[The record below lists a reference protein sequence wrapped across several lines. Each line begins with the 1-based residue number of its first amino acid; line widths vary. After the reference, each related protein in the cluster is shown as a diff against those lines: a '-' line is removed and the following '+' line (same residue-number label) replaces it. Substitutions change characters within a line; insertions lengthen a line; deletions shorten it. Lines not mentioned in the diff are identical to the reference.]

1 MDDWYYTTPW
11 SWVLARRYNNP
22 TKKVAD
28 EHYLAFGDPVPPWSS
43 DYLMRIADP
52 HLGHLNE
59 LQSQPQPARGLV
71 LLQHSQRSQPPG
83 NGAYARVSKRTPAHT
98 LTDSPLP
105 ITCHFLQRLQRLQ
118 LLSSPK
124 HRWSSTQQ
132 SFTTHSEN
140 SNSGSR
146 RKPTCALDWR
156 VDITQVSST
165 LFNHPPCVRSH
176 HTIPSSSCRSHHTHT
191 HTSTT
196 PPQKTKLTPT
206 HFPPPPTPPHSD
218 LAQRHQTT
226 HHRICIRSYPHLRIP
241 TEAPK
246 RIAHQGRH
254 TGRADSR
261 VGETCK

>member
-1 MDDWYYTTPW
+1 VDDWYYTTPW

-124 HRWSSTQQ
+124 HRSSSTQQ
-132 SFTTHSEN
+132 SFTTQSEN

-191 HTSTT
+191 HI
-196 PPQKTKLTPT
+196 
-206 HFPPPPTPPHSD
+206 HNTPPHSD

>member
-1 MDDWYYTTPW
+1 
-11 SWVLARRYNNP
+11 
-22 TKKVAD
+22 
-28 EHYLAFGDPVPPWSS
+28 
-43 DYLMRIADP
+43 MRIADP

-105 ITCHFLQRLQRLQ
+105 ITCHFLQRLQ

>member
-1 MDDWYYTTPW
+1 VFDCYSWTPW
-11 SWVLARRYNNP
+11 SWVLRYNNP
-22 TKKVAD
+22 TRKVAD

-43 DYLMRIADP
+43 DYLMQIAERP
-52 HLGHLNE
+52 GWHLDE

-71 LLQHSQRSQPPG
+71 LLQHFQGSQPPG
-83 NGAYARVSKRTPAHT
+83 NGAYARVSKRTPAHK

-105 ITCHFLQRLQRLQ
+105 ITCHFLQRLQ

-156 VDITQVSST
+156 VDITQVSPT

-176 HTIPSSSCRSHHTHT
+176 HIIPSSSCRSHHTHT
-191 HTSTT
+191 HIHN
-196 PPQKTKLTPT
+196 P
-206 HFPPPPTPPHSD
+206 
-218 LAQRHQTT
+218 
-226 HHRICIRSYPHLRIP
+226 
-241 TEAPK
+241 
-246 RIAHQGRH
+246 
-254 TGRADSR
+254 ADSR